1 VLDDR
6 LLVADDHRW
15 LADPIR
21 QRPFDLVAVLANYD
35 QS

>member
-6 LLVADDHRW
+6 LLCARAGEW
-15 LADPIR
+15 LSEPVR
-21 QRPFDLVAVLANYD
+21 EREFDLLAVLANYD